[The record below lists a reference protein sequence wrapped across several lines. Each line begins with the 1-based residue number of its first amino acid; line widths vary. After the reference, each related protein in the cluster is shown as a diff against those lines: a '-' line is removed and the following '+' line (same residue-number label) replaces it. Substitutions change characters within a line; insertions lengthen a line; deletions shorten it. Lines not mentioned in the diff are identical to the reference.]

1 MLRAYNNSIQRIADG
16 LRRAESTGR
25 DFHRGVSMKIKIISL
40 LVLATATLWASY
52 AGAQNLKPDAPDRYT
67 VQRGD
72 TLWGISGRYLDK
84 PWNWPQ
90 LWDMNRDQVRNPH
103 RIFPGDVLVL
113 DRTSGRLS
121 VDTVKLS
128 PSVRREDVAQAVP
141 TIQPGAINAFLSKP
155 MIVSENELESAPR
168 IMATEENRVALGAGS
183 IAFAKGL
190 TKDKGLNWQI
200 YRRGD
205 KLVDPDTGASLGYMA
220 LYLGEAR
227 VRQFGDISRI
237 EIVNSTQEI
246 YTDDRLVAVG
256 KELPQFAYVPRSP
269 TAKLQGRVVALHDN
283 LWETGKYFVVAL
295 SKGAKDGL
303 EVGHVLALYR
313 SQNAA
318 RYNLRT
324 SPLFGREGLSG
335 SDERR
340 TFYEERLTPRDGPL
354 YSTGTPIN
362 DAELASL
369 PDERYGL
376 VMIFRTFDRAS
387 FALVMES
394 NRPVNISDVVTTP

>member
-1 MLRAYNNSIQRIADG
+1 
-16 LRRAESTGR
+16 
-25 DFHRGVSMKIKIISL
+25 MKNKIISL
-40 LVLATATLWASY
+40 LVLASATAVTLWAAVGS
-52 AGAQNLKPDAPDRYT
+52 AGAQSQATPAAAIKADAPDRYT

-84 PWNWPQ
+84 PWSWPQ

-103 RIFPGDVLVL
+103 RIYPGDVLVL
-113 DRTSGRLS
+113 DRATGQLR

-128 PSVRREDVAQAVP
+128 PSVRREDISQAVP
-141 TIQPGAINAFLSKP
+141 TIPAGAISAFISRP
-155 MIVSENELESAPR
+155 MVVSETELENSPR
-168 IMATEENRVALGAGS
+168 IMATQENRVVVGTGNV
-183 IAFAKGL
+183 AFVKGL
-190 TKDKGLNWQI
+190 TKEMGAAWQI

-205 KLVDPDTGASLGYMA
+205 KLVDPDSGETLGYMA

-237 EIVNSTQEI
+237 EIINSTQEI
-246 YTDDRLVAVG
+246 YTDDRLLPAG
-256 KELPQFAYVPRSP
+256 KEAPQFAYVPRAP
-269 TAKLQGRVVALHDN
+269 NAKVQGRVIAMNDN
-283 LWETGKYFVVAL
+283 LWETGKYFVVSL
-295 SKGAKDGL
+295 SKGAKDGV

-324 SPLFGREGLSG
+324 SPLFGREGPTG
-335 SDERR
+335 NDARR
-340 TFYEERLTPRDGPL
+340 TYYEERLTPRDGPI
-354 YSTGTPIN
+354 YPTTTPVN
-362 DAELASL
+362 DADLANL

-376 VMIFRTFDRAS
+376 VMVFRTFDRAS

-394 NRPVNISDVVTTP
+394 SRPVSLSDIVTTP

>member
-1 MLRAYNNSIQRIADG
+1 
-16 LRRAESTGR
+16 
-25 DFHRGVSMKIKIISL
+25 MKIKIISL

-113 DRTSGRLS
+113 DRSTGRLNI
-121 VDTVKLS
+121 DTVKLS
-128 PSVRREDVAQAVP
+128 PSVRREDLAQAVP
-141 TIQPGAINAFLSKP
+141 TIQPGAINAFLSRP
-155 MIVSENELESAPR
+155 MVVSESELESAPR
-168 IMATEENRVALGAGS
+168 IMATEENRVAVGAGN

-205 KLVDPDTGASLGYMA
+205 KLVDPDTGESLGYMA

-246 YTDDRLVAVG
+246 YTDDRLVPVSRA
-256 KELPQFAYVPRSP
+256 LPQFAYVPRSP
-269 TAKLQGRVVALHDN
+269 TAKVQGRVVSLHDN

-324 SPLFGREGLSG
+324 SPLFGREGLTG
-335 SDERR
+335 NDERR
-340 TFYEERLTPRDGPL
+340 VFYEERLTPRDGPL
-354 YSTGTPIN
+354 YAKGTTIN
-362 DAELASL
+362 DAELATL

-394 NRPVNISDVVTTP
+394 NRPVSILDVVTTP